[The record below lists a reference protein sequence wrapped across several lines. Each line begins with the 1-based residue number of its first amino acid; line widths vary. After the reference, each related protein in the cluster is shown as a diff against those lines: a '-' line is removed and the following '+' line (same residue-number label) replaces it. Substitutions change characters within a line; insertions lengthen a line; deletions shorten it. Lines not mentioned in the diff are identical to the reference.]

1 MDFTSENFIRRNII
15 SIIATIL
22 IGISIGMMR
31 VVDFGVDPFT
41 SLIIGIG
48 NILNTP
54 FRNVYPV
61 INAGILLLIFFL
73 NREMLGTGTLI
84 NLLLIGPVADF
95 TAIFI
100 SDNINPNGFFTRLL
114 ILAVALIIMAM
125 NVSLYTSTKIGV
137 SAYDSLFLTINK
149 KNPQISLGKA
159 RIITDATS
167 LIVGF
172 LGKATLGIGTVTN
185 MLFMG
190 PMVEFFNNTTS
201 KYILE
206 KAKISF
212 EK

>member
-1 MDFTSENFIRRNII
+1 
-15 SIIATIL
+15 
-22 IGISIGMMR
+22 
-31 VVDFGVDPFT
+31 
-41 SLIIGIG
+41 
-48 NILNTP
+48 
-54 FRNVYPV
+54 
-61 INAGILLLIFFL
+61 
-73 NREMLGTGTLI
+73 
-84 NLLLIGPVADF
+84 
-95 TAIFI
+95 
-100 SDNINPNGFFTRLL
+100 
-114 ILAVALIIMAM
+114 MAM

-149 KNPQISLGKA
+149 KNPKISLGKA